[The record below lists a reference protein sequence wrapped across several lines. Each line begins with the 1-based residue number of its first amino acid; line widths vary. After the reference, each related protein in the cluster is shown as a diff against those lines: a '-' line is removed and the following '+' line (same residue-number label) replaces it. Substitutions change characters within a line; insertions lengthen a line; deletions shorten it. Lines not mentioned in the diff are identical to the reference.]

1 MTRDQFKKLT
11 PNKAVNIF
19 FSEELNPEEK
29 IKKLCK
35 TVSAESL
42 FLGLVRETES
52 TIETGYEI
60 PLEYT
65 RAIFPDF
72 VPSDSFLRL
81 VFYAH

>member
-1 MTRDQFKKLT
+1 MTRDQFKKLK

-19 FSEELNPEEK
+19 FSDELKPEEK
-29 IKKLCK
+29 IKKLRE

-52 TIETGYEI
+52 SLSTGYEI

-65 RAIFPDF
+65 RTIFPEF
-72 VPSDSFLRL
+72 SPSEAFLRL

>member
-19 FSEELNPEEK
+19 FSDELTPEEK
-29 IKKLCK
+29 ASKLRE

-52 TIETGYEI
+52 TIKTGYEI

-65 RAIFPDF
+65 RAFFPDF
-72 VPSDSFLRL
+72 SPSASFLGL
-81 VFYAH
+81 VFYKH